1 MTPVEIIIMLI
12 GVFLALST
20 LSYIFVG
27 ENPAFNLSESII
39 IGGQAS
45 LGVFAIISTLRS
57 ALAGG
62 KVWIFIPIIIGLL
75 TYTRMTKYRWAARYP
90 ISVLSGVGLGV
101 VTGATIRGQIIAMA
115 QKTVGDLVAAEPDFV
130 SAVISMIGVACVTLY
145 FTYSARYSDSVHR
158 GTFGFIARLGR
169 IFLYAGFGY
178 LYAATFMNEGI
189 DAMSG
194 QIMRIIVRSI
204 RALQGYYG

>member
-1 MTPVEIIIMLI
+1 MTPIEIILMLV

-20 LSYIFVG
+20 MSYIFIG
-27 ENPAFNLSESII
+27 ENKAFNLSESII

-45 LGVFAIISTLRS
+45 LGVFAIISSLRS
-57 ALAGG
+57 ALSGG
-62 KVWIFIPIIIGLL
+62 KSLIFIPILIGLL

-90 ISVLSGVGLGV
+90 IAILSGVGLGV

-115 QKTVGDLVAAEPDFV
+115 QKTMVDLVAAEPDII
-130 SAVISMIGVACVTLY
+130 SAVISMIGVSCVTLY
-145 FTYSARYSDSVHR
+145 FTYSAKYSDPIHK

-194 QIMRIIVRSI
+194 QIMSIIVRSI